1 MSEQPEKTV
10 DVEKAVPTERTHPTE
25 ETETHHVE
33 KVDSP
38 TPFDNELEKQKT
50 LAHVDLENKLAFK
63 GDDSDGRLQWG
74 FRTVLSTKLCIL
86 KYRLTY
92 HRLYQLAS

>member
-1 MSEQPEKTV
+1 MSEQEKPV
-10 DVEKAVPTERTHPTE
+10 DVEKAVPTETAHPTE

-38 TPFDNELEKQKT
+38 VPFDNELEKQKT

-63 GDDSDGRLQWG
+63 GDDSDGKLQWG
-74 FRTVLSTKLCIL
+74 FKTVYQKTTIHLIN
-86 KYRLTY
+86 RLTY
-92 HRLYQLAS
+92 NRSYQLAS